1 MRAAMKNVWVVALAG
16 FVSASFVTS
25 ALAYDETSSG
35 LSDISCAG
43 QSDERPYVCDIGPAE
58 PLSMASFV
66 QLLQDDSALRATVAR
81 IGMPDAAELQRV
93 RVNDPWV
100 GYEIRT
106 YYRDYDRMY
115 VFGHAFILGNPQI
128 SLLRHE
134 GPIPA
139 AWYASRAPIDAEAEA
154 RRAEDAAARAESIAA
169 RAERLADRAEAIAD
183 AMAEDFPRQ
192 LQKH

>member
-1 MRAAMKNVWVVALAG
+1 MKRVVKTVVVGTLVGLLSAGAAG
-16 FVSASFVTS
+16 
-25 ALAYDETSSG
+25 AYDQTSSG
-35 LSDISCAG
+35 MSDVSCAG

-66 QLLQDDSALRATVAR
+66 QLLQDDNALRATVAR

-93 RVNDPWV
+93 RVNEPWV
-100 GYEIRT
+100 SYEVRT

-115 VFGHAFILGNPQI
+115 VFGRAFILNNPQI
-128 SLLRHE
+128 TLLRHE

-154 RRAEDAAARAESIAA
+154 RRAEDAAARAESIAD

-183 AMAEDFPRQ
+183 AMAEDFPRR
-192 LQKH
+192 LQKN